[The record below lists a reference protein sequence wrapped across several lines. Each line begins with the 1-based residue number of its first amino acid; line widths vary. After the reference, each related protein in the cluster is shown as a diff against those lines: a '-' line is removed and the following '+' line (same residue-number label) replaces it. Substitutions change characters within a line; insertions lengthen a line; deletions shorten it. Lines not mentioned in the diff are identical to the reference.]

1 MKIKLL
7 AAVGCLTMCMIC
19 PAAFAQDNYPKY
31 DIFFGYSLMRTAEY
45 DNIDLIKDELTEDL
59 WSEYEFMANPKKSR
73 FLEKGFSTSFTY
85 NITSAVGLDTS
96 FRYNSG
102 YILSSSEHEKEY
114 SSSYGTIEMNYEE
127 GFKKKKIALLVGPRF
142 TFRNAFGKVT
152 PFVYGLAGLSHDRL
166 SYAYDLKVSYFHLGG
181 EDKDSDSES
190 IRNHSSFGVAIG
202 GGLDVPIGKNF
213 AVRAIQADY
222 FMANH
227 PKDISE
233 ATDTPNKRFDNVSLS
248 FGVVVR
254 FGK

>member
-1 MKIKLL
+1 MKIKIL
-7 AAVGCLTMCMIC
+7 ASVGCLIACMVC
-19 PAAFAQDNYPKY
+19 PAAFAQGDYPKY

-45 DNIDLIKDELTEDL
+45 DNVDLIREELSDT
-59 WSEYEFMANPKKSR
+59 WSGYGLAASFKKSR

-85 NITSAVGLDTS
+85 NFTPVIGLDTS

-102 YILSSSEHEKEY
+102 YILSASLHEKEY
-114 SSSYGTIEMNYEE
+114 DYSLGTVETNYEE

-166 SYAYDLKVSYFHLGG
+166 SYAYDSKVSYFHWG
-181 EDKDSDSES
+181 ENYKDSDSES

-202 GGLDVPIGKNF
+202 GGLDVPISKNF

-233 ATDTPNKRFDNVSLS
+233 ATDTPNKRFDNISMS